1 MQPASGTDGVE
12 YTKAWVLNWSKVAE
26 ASWFAVPKFMPVKPV
41 FDARAI
47 IPLIGILGTSYMI
60 FYISNDMHE
69 RLMIW
74 AVAGVS
80 ILALGIY
87 AYFWTKFKM
96 KMPVWKS
103 VPIEKV
109 MAMDDSRYYA
119 LRRKTGI
126 W

>member
-1 MQPASGTDGVE
+1 MP
-12 YTKAWVLNWSKVAE
+12 KAPRSFKIPLG
-26 ASWFAVPKFMPVKPV
+26 P
-41 FDARAI
+41 I

-87 AYFWTKFKM
+87 AYF
-96 KMPVWKS
+96 
-103 VPIEKV
+103 
-109 MAMDDSRYYA
+109 
-119 LRRKTGI
+119 
-126 W
+126 

>member
-1 MQPASGTDGVE
+1 MITYIFAHIDVLILRKKMP
-12 YTKAWVLNWSKVAE
+12 KAPRSFKIPLG
-26 ASWFAVPKFMPVKPV
+26 P
-41 FDARAI
+41 I

-74 AVAGVS
+74 AVTGVS

-96 KMPVWKS
+96 RMPVWKS